1 MLLILYLRAVYQGFP
16 IISLTP
22 GISAVMVNESKVRFL
37 NFADALAPA

>member
-1 MLLILYLRAVYQGFP
+1 MLLIFCYRAVYQGFP

-37 NFADALAPA
+37 HLIDTLASA